1 MMPMVACPD
10 CMQEGRVPDSFL
22 GRRIKC
28 SKCGG
33 RFLVS
38 GLASGPSIP
47 AAGTLQ
53 AGAVDSGSSTFSTS
67 TPAFEGI
74 VVEGFEGGWSEMQ
87 VQDVA
92 PVEVPA
98 EPPRHAHSPIFGA
111 SLGATGLMR
120 PEGVKEY
127 KLLTPKDKV
136 FDNKFDLARLEEVIN
151 AYALNGWMVRS
162 MTTAQVAAFSGG
174 MREELL
180 VLLER

>member
-1 MMPMVACPD
+1 
-10 CMQEGRVPDSFL
+10 MQEGQVPDSFL

-33 RFLVS
+33 RFLVT
-38 GLASGPSIP
+38 GLASSP
-47 AAGTLQ
+47 APPGAKALQ
-53 AGAVDSGSSTFSTS
+53 AGADGGGSSAHSSSPPT
-67 TPAFEGI
+67 FEGI

-87 VQDVA
+87 DGA
-92 PVEVPA
+92 TIEEPA
-98 EPPRHAHSPIFGA
+98 EPAREARAPSFGS
-111 SLGATGLMR
+111 SLGVTGLMR

-151 AYALNGWMVRS
+151 AYALNGWTVRS
-162 MTTAQVAAFSGG
+162 MTTAQVTAFSGG
-174 MREELL
+174 VREELL